1 MDEDVIYN
9 QKGVLVSTTRFEAK
23 GHTIAMA
30 HITSVRVVYSD
41 RWALGVLMAVL
52 GALLCFIGLQGTG
65 SSIAAAL
72 GVGLVVAGI
81 AVAVALKRGGLFIR
95 TSGGEVKTFTDM
107 DRQFV
112 AEVAAAITRAF
123 IRRG

>member
-30 HITSVRVVYSD
+30 HVASVRVVHTD
-41 RWALGVLMAVL
+41 RSMLGVLMAVL
-52 GALLCFIGLQGTG
+52 GVLTAVLGFGLLR
-65 SSIAAAL
+65 SSILAAS
-72 GVGLVVAGI
+72 GVGLVIAGI
-81 AVAVALKRGGLFIR
+81 TVAVALKRGGLLIR
-95 TSGGEVKTFTDM
+95 TSGGEIKTFTDM
-107 DRQFV
+107 DRQFIT
-112 AEVAAAITRAF
+112 EVSAAITRAL